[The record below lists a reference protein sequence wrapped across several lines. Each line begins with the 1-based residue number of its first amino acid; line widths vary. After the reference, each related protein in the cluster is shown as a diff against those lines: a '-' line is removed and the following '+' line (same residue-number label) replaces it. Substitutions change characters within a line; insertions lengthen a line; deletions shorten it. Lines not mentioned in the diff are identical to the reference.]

1 MGIYSRIVSSSVVV
15 AAVSGDRAVGGLV
28 GFLDH
33 GARADPAI
41 VARIVSSSVAAA
53 EVHGRSLVGG
63 LGGDT
68 TNIRVHFSSVVV
80 GEVRGTGDLIG
91 GLVGGGPG
99 TKVYSSS
106 VVAGLIAAGQDGRGN
121 SKLGGMI
128 GGGPEAE
135 VFSSTVMVGELRG
148 TGRNIGGLVGNANKA

>member
-1 MGIYSRIVSSSVVV
+1 MSGGVWLYSQIVSSFGSVV
-15 AAVSGDRAVGGLV
+15 AEVSGNRAVGGLV

-53 EVHGRSLVGG
+53 EVHGSSLVGG

-91 GLVGGGPG
+91 GLVGGDR
-99 TKVYSSS
+99 
-106 VVAGLIAAGQDGRGN
+106 GLRFF
-121 SKLGGMI
+121 LHRLWR
-128 GGGPEAE
+128 
-135 VFSSTVMVGELRG
+135 V
-148 TGRNIGGLVGNANKA
+148 